1 MPQFDAS
8 GVVEGLEC
16 KLKPYADFDGLI
28 PEPTDQQ
35 IGEFLAGLKK
45 VMKEARDKLGLAE
58 EIDVTDTEAMAKAL
72 DELDPEEFV
81 RVADEM
87 AGLHA
92 ALCSDTPSKAQ
103 ILAVPMRRRMLFFN
117 WLQSEVM
124 NPEAATPGGNAQVA
138 SLPRRL
144 GA

>member
-16 KLKPYADFDGLI
+16 RLKPYADFDGLI
-28 PEPTDQQ
+28 PEPTDKQ
-35 IGEFLAGLKK
+35 IGEFLAGMKRI
-45 VMKEARDKLGLAE
+45 MKEARDKLGLAE
-58 EIDVTDTEAMAKAL
+58 EIDVTDPDAMAKAL
-72 DELDPEEFV
+72 DDLDPDEFV

-87 AGLHA
+87 AGIHA
-92 ALCSDTPSKAQ
+92 ALCNDTPSKAQ
-103 ILAVPMRRRMLFFN
+103 ILAVPLRRRMLFFN

-124 NPEAATPGGNAQVA
+124 SPEAATPVGNGQVA
-138 SLPRRL
+138 SLAQRR